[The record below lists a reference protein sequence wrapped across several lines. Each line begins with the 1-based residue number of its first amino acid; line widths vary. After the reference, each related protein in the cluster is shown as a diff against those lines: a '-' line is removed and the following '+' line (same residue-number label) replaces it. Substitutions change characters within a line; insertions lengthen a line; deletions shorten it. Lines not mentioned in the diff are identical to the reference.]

1 MKNDVTGAL
10 LAGGESRRFGRDK
23 SLADWNGRPLIEQA
37 ATALAATCGHVIL
50 LANAPEPYSF
60 LGLEHTPDLRPG
72 KGPLAGLEAALA
84 AAATPW
90 VLLAACDMPCLS
102 VRLLRH
108 LIRVKNG
115 FRAVIPEGPQGPE
128 PLCAIYHRSMLAEV
142 RAMLDRNDLAIRRL
156 ATLAGVQTIPAAEVA
171 DIDPDP
177 LIFANVNRP
186 EELERLLRPEG
197 TAPRGRT

>member
-1 MKNDVTGAL
+1 MKNDITGAL

-23 SLADWNGRPLIEQA
+23 SLADWNGRPLIEKA
-37 ATALAATCGHVIL
+37 ATALTATCGHVIL
-50 LANAPEPYSF
+50 LANDPEPYSF

-84 AAATPW
+84 AATQW

-128 PLCAIYHRSMLAEV
+128 PLCAIYHRSMLAEI

-186 EELERLLRPEG
+186 EDLERLISAENLNP
-197 TAPRGRT
+197 